1 MLKKITVA
9 VAAVLIAV
17 LGFGGI
23 AQASPGQA
31 LPSKGPCP
39 IRHVPCSAPQ
49 EG

>member
-9 VAAVLIAV
+9 VVAMAIAA

-23 AQASPGQA
+23 AQAAPGQA
-31 LPSKGPCP
+31 PSMGCP
-39 IRHVPCSAPQ
+39 PPHRCSAPQ

>member
-23 AQASPGQA
+23 AQATPGHA
-31 LPSKGPCP
+31 PSRGCQPP
-39 IRHVPCSAPQ
+39 LRCSAPQ